1 MALAIANRYASA
13 LAEVVTQPGSA
24 VSAEDALRQLGD
36 FQELLKTSDELRNIL
51 SSPAVTPAD
60 KRALTAKLGERLEL
74 AVTVCNFL
82 YVVIDHRRMP
92 YLDEMI
98 EAMRAWIDER
108 AGVARIK
115 VTSAKAMGDEQRI
128 ALVSKFSRV
137 TGKAVS
143 AEFAV
148 VSELLGGATVR
159 FGSTVFDGSLRAQLN
174 SLDRALSG
182 EA

>member
-1 MALAIANRYASA
+1 MALVIANRYASA

-24 VSAEDALRQLGD
+24 VSAEDALGQLGD
-36 FQELLKTSDELRNIL
+36 FQDLLKTSEELRNIL

-60 KRALTAKLGERLEL
+60 KRALTAKLAERLDL
-74 AVTVCNFL
+74 VVTVRNFL

-98 EAMRAWIDER
+98 EAVGAWIDER
-108 AGVARIK
+108 NGVARIA
-115 VTSAKAMGDEQRI
+115 VTSAKPMAEEQR
-128 ALVSKFSRV
+128 AAFVTKFSHV
-137 TGKAVS
+137 THKAVL

-148 VSELLGGATVR
+148 APELLGGATVR

-174 SLDRALSG
+174 HLDRALSG

>member
-13 LAEVVTQPGSA
+13 LAEVVTQPGSPI
-24 VSAEDALRQLGD
+24 SAEDTLGQLGD
-36 FQELLKTSDELRNIL
+36 FRNLLTTSEELRNIL
-51 SSPAVTPAD
+51 NSPSITPAD
-60 KRALTAKLGERLEL
+60 KRGLTAKLAARLDHS
-74 AVTVCNFL
+74 VTVRNFL

-92 YLDEMI
+92 FLGEMI
-98 EAMRAWIDER
+98 EAFREWIDER

-115 VTSAKAMGDEQRI
+115 VTSAKPMGDEQRT

-137 TGKAVS
+137 TGKTVS

-148 VSELLGGATVR
+148 ASELLGGATVR